1 MSKFHVRCGSGA
13 IFAGTFKK
21 NAAEWRDST
30 EVTEETLAAVRDWL
44 LQMRPDD
51 AEQVGFRWEKKA
63 GGTISL
69 VLAETFEDEER
80 QGTEDV

>member
-1 MSKFHVRCGSGA
+1 MNDIHVTCLDGE
-13 IFAGTFKK
+13 IIAGILKDGDDELTDL
-21 NAAEWRDST
+21 NV
-30 EVTEETLAAVRDWL
+30 VTEEALAAVRDWL

-69 VLAETFEDEER
+69 VLAETFEDEEK
-80 QGTEDV
+80 QGAEDV

>member
-1 MSKFHVRCGSGA
+1 MNDIHVTCLDGE
-13 IFAGTFKK
+13 IIAGILKDGDDELTDL
-21 NAAEWRDST
+21 NV
-30 EVTEETLAAVRDWL
+30 VTEDALAAVRDWL

-69 VLAETFEDEER
+69 VLAETFEDEEK
-80 QGTEDV
+80 QGAEDV